1 MIANAIEVDTQKQFL
16 KANRA
21 EDILPLVYEQL
32 RQLAESKLA
41 NEAFCHS
48 MQATALVHEV
58 YLRLT
63 ERDPDLQWNGR
74 SHFFGA
80 AAIAMRRLL
89 VERARKRKTLRR
101 GKDFVRQP
109 LTELDQLE
117 AHLWNQRVNILDLND
132 ALEKLA
138 EHNARQARLVELRFL
153 LGMTNKEA
161 AEVLRISSATADLDW
176 RYARSYLQLEL
187 SSDER

>member
-1 MIANAIEVDTQKQFL
+1 M
-16 KANRA
+16 
-21 EDILPLVYEQL
+21 
-32 RQLAESKLA
+32 
-41 NEAFCHS
+41 
-48 MQATALVHEV
+48 
-58 YLRLT
+58 
-63 ERDPDLQWNGR
+63 
-74 SHFFGA
+74 
-80 AAIAMRRLL
+80 
-89 VERARKRKTLRR
+89 
-101 GKDFVRQP
+101 RQP